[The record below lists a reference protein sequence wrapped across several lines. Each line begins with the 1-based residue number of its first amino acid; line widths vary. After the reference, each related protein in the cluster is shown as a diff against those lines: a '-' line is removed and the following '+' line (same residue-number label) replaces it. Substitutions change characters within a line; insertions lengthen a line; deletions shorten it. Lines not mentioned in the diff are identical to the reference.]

1 MAAQTRPIRF
11 GSFAEMAGH
20 LDRWA
25 ARTLTTPEAWEVAL
39 VGSHDWLEF
48 APRNQALLLSYEIDG
63 PAAGMETWRFVPSM
77 ENGRGCG
84 IRAGEH
90 GYPIRVPIT
99 TGGMEPD
106 PFVGGT
112 RPTRSQVERWEWR
125 PVFSIEQLA
134 RKPLP
139 GSLVPVEIPEA
150 LTGPAGRGEYT
161 AAVGRVVTATVRG
174 RLPRSSDPDR
184 MLADA
189 AGRLRR
195 SSERPELIPALREQ
209 VAWLVAERVGHAPG
223 EHPPP
228 FDPSLIKPRERW
240 ERLLDV
246 LDPARR
252 MTASLGVAVG
262 VDLVGTSL
270 PRMQIVDD
278 RVVPAGRRHR
288 LPAST
293 LDALPIGRWVPVGP
307 YTQTEWAARGELG
320 SGNGA
325 FMRLNKTAYV
335 AAVENGDTVT
345 WRLEDVAA
353 RTGNGRLATGTS
365 RDLNTARRDVAVA
378 LADRYPALTETTEPV
393 QERTMRTNPIPVGPV
408 AFDYAVAALAD
419 SEHYTRDLLTEM
431 VATKLTDSDRAD
443 IPEADHARLA
453 TLLGSAGLTP
463 ATTVAVLYAD
473 GCEADT
479 VATLMPTIGVPMSDA
494 IRALNGRWNV
504 PNTEAA
510 ELVGAS
516 GREMRAAGCNATEIL
531 TVRPESILIALPSE
545 PHLWELTAGTMA
557 TCGHSPSTVVGHLI
571 NYAPTATTFAAG
583 VTAAIDDPTI
593 GVGLAARLRAQP
605 EFVSATSERYGLTPA
620 ETATILRDERV
631 PMTQALA
638 TLGHR
643 CDFDDT
649 AVIEAWSGSHPEA
662 VEHLPTAAIGKMSRI
677 TSIGGTDIGT
687 ADELLA
693 MLPAAIGP
701 SAPSRQ
707 PFETLDLPT
716 DIPELLMMEAAK
728 P

>member
-25 ARTLTTPEAWEVAL
+25 ARSLTTPEAWGAAL

-48 APRNQALLLSYEIDG
+48 AARNQALLLSYEIDG
-63 PAAGMETWRFVPSM
+63 PAAGMETWRFVPSA

-112 RPTRSQVERWEWR
+112 RPTRAHVERWEWR

-134 RKPLP
+134 RKPIP
-139 GSLVPVEIPEA
+139 GSLVPVEIPET
-150 LTGPAGRGEYT
+150 LTGPTGRTEYT

-174 RLPRSSDPDR
+174 RLPRSTDPDR

-195 SSERPELIPALREQ
+195 SSERPELIPVLREQ
-209 VAWLVAERVGHAPG
+209 VAWLVAERVGHAPSG
-223 EHPPP
+223 RPPP
-228 FDPSLIKPRERW
+228 FDPSQIKPRERW

-252 MTASLGVAVG
+252 LTASLGVAIG
-262 VDLVGTSL
+262 VDLVGTPL

-293 LDALPIGRWVPVGP
+293 LDGLPLGQWVPVGP
-307 YTQTEWAARGELG
+307 YTQVEWAARGELG

-325 FMRLNKTAYV
+325 FLRLNKTAYV
-335 AAVENGDTVT
+335 AAVENGDSVT

-365 RDLNTARRDVAVA
+365 RDLTTVRGDVAVA
-378 LADRYPALTETTEPV
+378 LGDRYPALTQTTETV
-393 QERTMRTNPIPVGPV
+393 QEQTMRTSPIPIGPV

-419 SEHYTRDLLTEM
+419 SEHYTRDRLTEM
-431 VATKLTDSDRAD
+431 VAAKLTDTDRAD
-443 IPEADHARLA
+443 LPSADHTRLA

-473 GCEADT
+473 GCPAET
-479 VATLMPTIGVPMSDA
+479 VAALMPTIGVPMSDA
-494 IRALNGRWNV
+494 IRALNGRWNL
-504 PNTEAA
+504 PNIEAA
-510 ELVGAS
+510 QLVCAT
-516 GREMRAAGCNATEIL
+516 GREMRDAGCNATEIL
-531 TVRPESILIALPSE
+531 TVLPETILRVLASE
-545 PHLWELTAGTMA
+545 PHLWELAAGTMA
-557 TCGHSPSTVVGHLI
+557 TSGHSPTAVVSHLI
-571 NYAPTATTFAAG
+571 THAPNAATFAAG
-583 VTAAIDDPTI
+583 VTAAINDPTL
-593 GVGLAARLRAQP
+593 GVGLAARLRVQP
-605 EFVSATSERYGLTPA
+605 EFISATSERYGLSPA

-643 CDFDDT
+643 CDFDDA
-649 AVIEAWSGSHPEA
+649 AVIEAWSGPRPVA
-662 VEHLPTAAIGKMSRI
+662 VQMASTASIAKMSRI

-693 MLPAAIGP
+693 LLPAAIGP
-701 SAPSRQ
+701 LAPSRSL
-707 PFETLDLPT
+707 FETVDLPT
-716 DIPELLMMEAAK
+716 DIPELLLMEATK

>member
-20 LDRWA
+20 LDGWA
-25 ARTLTTPEAWEVAL
+25 ARTLTTPEAWQTAL

-63 PAAGMETWRFVPSM
+63 PAAGMETWRFVPST

-134 RKPLP
+134 RKPIP
-139 GSLVPVEIPEA
+139 GSLVPVEVPEA
-150 LTGPAGRGEYT
+150 LTGPSGRAEYT

-174 RLPRSSDPDR
+174 RLPRSGDPDR

-195 SSERPELIPALREQ
+195 SSERPELIPVLREQ
-209 VAWLVAERVGHAPG
+209 VAWLVAERVGHAPD

-228 FDPSLIKPRERW
+228 FDPSQIKPRERW
-240 ERLLDV
+240 ERLIDV

-252 MTASLGVAVG
+252 LTASLGVAVG
-262 VDLVGTSL
+262 VDLVGTPL

-293 LDALPIGRWVPVGP
+293 LDALPLGRWVPVGP

-325 FMRLNKTAYV
+325 FLRLNKTAYV

-365 RDLNTARRDVAVA
+365 RDLTTVRGDVAVA
-378 LADRYPALTETTEPV
+378 LGDRYPALTQATEPV

-419 SEHYTRDLLTEM
+419 SEHYTRDRLVEM
-431 VATKLTDSDRAD
+431 VATKLSDNDCAD
-443 IPEADHARLA
+443 LSNADHARLA
-453 TLLGSAGLTP
+453 TLLGSAGLTA

-473 GCEADT
+473 GCSAETA
-479 VATLMPTIGVPMSDA
+479 ATLMPTIGVPMSDA
-494 IRALNGRWNV
+494 IRALNGQWNL
-504 PNTEAA
+504 PNLEAA
-510 ELVGAS
+510 QLVGAT
-516 GREMRAAGCNATEIL
+516 GREMRAAGCSATEVL
-531 TVRPESILIALPSE
+531 TVRPESILRALPNE
-545 PHLWELTAGTMA
+545 PHLWELAAGTMA
-557 TCGHSPSTVVGHLI
+557 TTGHSPTAVVGHLI
-571 NYAPTATTFAAG
+571 NHAPDAVTFAAG
-583 VTAAIDDPTI
+583 LTAAIDDPTL

-638 TLGHR
+638 TLAHR
-643 CDFDDT
+643 CGFDDA
-649 AVIEAWSGSHPEA
+649 AVIEAWSGRQPEA
-662 VEHLPTAAIGKMSRI
+662 VEQPSTAAVGKMTRI
-677 TSIGGTDIGT
+677 TSIGGADIGT

-693 MLPAAIGP
+693 LLPSAIGP
-701 SAPSRQ
+701 SAPSRSL
-707 PFETLDLPT
+707 FETVDFPT